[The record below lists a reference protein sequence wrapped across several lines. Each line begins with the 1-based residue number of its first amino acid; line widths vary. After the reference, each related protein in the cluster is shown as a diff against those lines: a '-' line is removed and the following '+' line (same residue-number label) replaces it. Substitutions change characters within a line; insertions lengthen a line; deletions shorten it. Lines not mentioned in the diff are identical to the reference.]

1 MRTTLTLDP
10 DVAAMLKKRVAKG
23 DVSFKQAVND
33 AMRKGLTADSASPK
47 PKKRFVQR
55 VGPPAEWLID
65 INDNGAIWEMFD
77 REDYGDLYRRE
88 SPDPSDE
95 SKG

>member
-10 DVAAMLKKRVAKG
+10 DVAAMLKKRLAKG
-23 DVSFKQAVND
+23 DVSFKEAVND
-33 AMRKGLTADSASPK
+33 AMRKGLSEAVVTK

-55 VGPPAEWLID
+55 LMPPGEWLID
-65 INDNGAIWEMFD
+65 INDKEAIQAMWD

-88 SPDPSDE
+88 PTDPGDGRE
-95 SKG
+95 GK

>member
-33 AMRKGLTADSASPK
+33 AMRKGLTADAIAPK
-47 PKKRFVQR
+47 PKKRYVLKP
-55 VGPPAEWLID
+55 GTPSGGWLVD
-65 INDNGAIWEMFD
+65 LTDMGAVYEMLD
-77 REDYGDLYRRE
+77 RLDHPDLYRR
-88 SPDPSDE
+88 
-95 SKG
+95 